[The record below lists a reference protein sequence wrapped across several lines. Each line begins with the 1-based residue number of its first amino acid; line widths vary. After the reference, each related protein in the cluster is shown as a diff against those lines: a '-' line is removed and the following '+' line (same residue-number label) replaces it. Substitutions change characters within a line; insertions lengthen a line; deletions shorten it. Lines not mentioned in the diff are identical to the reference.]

1 MIEISISAET
11 QLGLS
16 WSQWKRLVPAIEQLG
31 FAGIFVSDHFGASG
45 SPQATA
51 LELIVALAY
60 VADHTSRV
68 HFGSLV
74 APLSIRDPIM
84 LVRQAAA
91 LDALSGGRMRL
102 GLGAGWDESEHTMF
116 GYPLGDVATRMDRLG
131 AGLAVA
137 TGLLRTTEPFSYDGR
152 FYHVHNAVLAGPRR
166 AGSPPILVGGKGPKR
181 TLPLVA
187 RYADIWNAQML
198 TPDGFRQHSA
208 LLDTLLEEVG
218 RPRGA
223 VKRTLTALVFCGRT
237 EAELERHAGW
247 LRSLSPD
254 WADPPIETIIDN
266 VRPMMLSVIAGTPEA
281 VIQQINEYA
290 AVGVEEL
297 MIQWGAFDDLE
308 GLALL
313 SEHVLPQIAR

>member
-1 MIEISISAET
+1 MEISISAET
-11 QLGLS
+11 ALGLS
-16 WSQWKRLVPAIEQLG
+16 WPQWKRLVPVIEQLG
-31 FAGIFVSDHFGASG
+31 FAGIFVSDHFDASG

-60 VADHTSRV
+60 IADHTSRV

-74 APLSIRDPIM
+74 APLSVRDPIM

-131 AGLAVA
+131 EGLAIA

-166 AGSPPILVGGKGPKR
+166 VGGPPLLIGGKGPKR

-187 RYADIWNAQML
+187 RYADIWNAQKL
-198 TPDGFRQHSA
+198 TPEGFRQHSA
-208 LLDTLLEEVG
+208 LLDTLLDEVG
-218 RPRGA
+218 RPRSA
-223 VKRTLTALVFCGRT
+223 VKRTLAALVFCGRT
-237 EAELERHAGW
+237 EAELEQHAGW
-247 LRSLSPD
+247 VRLLNPD
-254 WADPPIETIIDN
+254 WADPPIDTLIDN
-266 VRPMMLSVIAGTPEA
+266 LRPIISVIAGTPEA
-281 VIQQINEYA
+281 VVQQINAYA

-308 GLALL
+308 GLELL
-313 SEHVLPQIAR
+313 AEQVLPYVST